1 MQQQK
6 TGNTGFIIALIVVS
20 LVSVAAGYGFY
31 SLSRDSAAPDPVA
44 TASQAGGL
52 PAIDSQLIGTPRPDF
67 TLPDLEGRDRAI
79 GEWDGQIVLVNF
91 WATWCP
97 PCRKE
102 MPAFME
108 LREQYN
114 AQGFEIV
121 GVAIDDPQQVQDF
134 IDTLGVNYPVLHGD
148 VDAMEIAKAY
158 GDRFVTLP
166 YSVLLDREGRIR
178 FIQPG
183 ELHKEVLEAQIQAL
197 L

>member
-1 MQQQK
+1 MK
-6 TGNTGFIIALIVVS
+6 TDLVHAARAREGNPKLAGRTVNLLGAL
-20 LVSVAAGYGFY
+20 LLALGAPALAAGLPPLSH
-31 SLSRDSAAPDPVA
+31 SLTAAA
-44 TASQAGGL
+44 AKN
-52 PAIDSQLIGTPRPDF
+52 PAPALK
-67 TLPDLEGRDRAI
+67 LKDL
-79 GEWDGQIVLVNF
+79 DGQLHDLAALKGKVVLVNF

-183 ELHKEVLEAQIQAL
+183 ELHKDVLEAEIQAL